1 MATLKEQYRQEQARI
16 ERLLN
21 RLKRQ
26 GFEIEY
32 TIPQTPKRVTQQ
44 SIDRLKRVTI
54 SSLKGSATPKPPK
67 ATRIETT
74 PHLRS
79 PKTDLEVRK
88 GRQHI
93 RTNRNRNLTEAQREA
108 ARANIVKA
116 REALNRNRTEAQRE
130 ASRANIAK
138 AREAL
143 KRKREEATQPIKKEI
158 PNLGSQLF
166 DNYMENI
173 RYVASRPKA
182 SQEYQGAVMVEQM
195 INELLTIF
203 SKDQLAQ
210 IFDLLNYQGLGMQL
224 QEWYENSKAL
234 RYFKNF
240 MNGVKKFLPDNIT
253 QQTAQMFQSQMRQP
267 LSNVA
272 SPKEYDRLMNIV
284 DEIDELIY
292 DIADIHD
299 TNEKLRGEWSDIT
312 DPYDA

>member
-21 RLKRQ
+21 RLKKQ
-26 GFEIEY
+26 GFETEY
-32 TIPQTPKRVTQQ
+32 TLPQTPKRVTQQ
-44 SIDRLKRVTI
+44 SVDRLKRVTI

-67 ATRIETT
+67 ATRIEPTRT
-74 PHLRS
+74 PRS
-79 PKTDLEVRK
+79 PKTDTETHK
-88 GRQHI
+88 GRQHV
-93 RTNRNRNLTEAQREA
+93 RPQ
-108 ARANIVKA
+108 
-116 REALNRNRTEAQRE
+116 RNRTEAQKE
-130 ASRANIAK
+130 AARANIAK

-143 KRKREEATQPIKKEI
+143 QRKREATATIKNEI
-158 PNLGSQLF
+158 PNLGEQLF

-173 RYVASRPKA
+173 RHVASRPNA
-182 SQEYQGAVMVEQM
+182 PQEYQGAVMVEQM
-195 INELLTIF
+195 INELLNIF

-210 IFDLLNYQGLGMQL
+210 IFDMLNYQGLGMQL

-234 RYFKNF
+234 RYFKYF

-272 SPKEYDRLMNIV
+272 SPTEYDRLMNIV
-284 DEIDELIY
+284 DEIDELLY

-299 TNEKLRGEWSDIT
+299 TNEKLRGEWADIT
-312 DPYDA
+312 DPYDN

>member
-21 RLKRQ
+21 RLKKQ
-26 GFEIEY
+26 GFEPDY
-32 TIPQTPKRVTQQ
+32 TLPQTPKRVTHQ

-67 ATRIETT
+67 ATKIDTT
-74 PHLRS
+74 TALRS
-79 PKTDLEVRK
+79 PKADPETRK
-88 GRQHI
+88 GRQQI
-93 RTNRNRNLTEAQREA
+93 RPQRP
-108 ARANIVKA
+108 
-116 REALNRNRTEAQRE
+116 RTEAQRE

-143 KRKREEATQPIKKEI
+143 QRKREEARQSAKKEI
-158 PNLGSQLF
+158 PNFGPQLF

-173 RYVASRPKA
+173 RYVASRSNA
-182 SQEYQGAVMVEQM
+182 AQDYQGAIMVEQM

-203 SKDQLAQ
+203 TKDQLAQ

-224 QEWYENSKAL
+224 QEWYDNTKAL
-234 RYFKNF
+234 RYFKYF

-253 QQTAQMFQSQMRQP
+253 QQTAQMFQTQMRQP

-284 DEIDELIY
+284 DEIDELLY

-312 DPYDA
+312 DPYDE